1 MALLR
6 TTTEHPVTGLPLARR
21 ISLSLVMMAVIA
33 GALLRIY
40 RAIVLEYGWSDRWIW
55 IAGTFTAGAVFLF
68 IMATLH
74 LGNYPVKSWLWR
86 APTFAVVEA
95 LTEIAVSLAF
105 TLLGIE
111 RIGSLTATLEDW
123 QSTSARILFFRLVGI
138 PLFALVLAIVSTIV
152 RLALLPR
159 RPVQQAVPEEPEDPE
174 DP

>member
-6 TTTEHPVTGLPLARR
+6 TTTEHPIITGLSLGRR
-21 ISLSLVMMAVIA
+21 ITLSLVMMAVIA
-33 GALLRIY
+33 GAGLRIY
-40 RAIVLEYGWSDRWIW
+40 RTVVLEYGWSDRWSW
-55 IAGTFTAGAVFLF
+55 IAGTFIAGAVFLF

-138 PLFALVLAIVSTIV
+138 PLFALILAAVSTVV
-152 RLALLPR
+152 RIMLLPR
-159 RPVQQAVPEEPEDPE
+159 KPAQPEEEE
-174 DP
+174 ET